1 VPEPTPRQAQEP
13 PLVRAIEKHL
23 RHSQRDHRRVIDPRR
38 TPRTGTLREEII
50 SKHIKC
56 DEQGVEVGRHAASL
70 VGVASATPD
79 FDAQPEDHSS
89 AAVKTESTI

>member
-1 VPEPTPRQAQEP
+1 MPEPAARQAQEP
-13 PLVRAIEKHL
+13 PLVRAIEKDL
-23 RHSQRDHRRVIDPRR
+23 RDRQRDDRRVIDPRR
-38 TPRTGTLREEII
+38 ASRAGTLREEIV

-79 FDAQPEDHSS
+79 FDAQPEDHSP

>member
-1 VPEPTPRQAQEP
+1 MAEP
-13 PLVRAIEKHL
+13 PRAK
-23 RHSQRDHRRVIDPRR
+23 RRNRR
-38 TPRTGTLREEII
+38 SFGQSRSTCATASAMTDASLIHGGRPAKTLREEII

-79 FDAQPEDHSS
+79 FDAQPEDHSP
-89 AAVKTESTI
+89 AAIKTESTI